1 MLFAPSS
8 AAILLLSSLEQPWKW
23 FIVVSG
29 AEMMCTTRR
38 SRCCCSSRAGS
49 RSPSRATISSACS
62 SRSPSRPRSAR
73 RRSSGSELKL
83 DVGSAADKGGVGAL
97 AQLGGISGGG
107 GGGRAVLNFRALD
120 ALFKLVTILVEYFSD
135 SSSAN
140 THLALLHRALVAVLR
155 ALCQKH
161 CRHPCSA
168 MRGDSRTRS
177 SAPLR
182 APVPGVELLVRRA
195 LHGKAK

>member
-1 MLFAPSS
+1 VHNAQITVLLQQQGWLKAAEPCDHFFRVLVEIAVETTLCS
-8 AAILLLSSLEQPWKW
+8 AQ
-23 FIVVSG
+23 
-29 AEMMCTTRR
+29 
-38 SRCCCSSRAGS
+38 AGS
-49 RSPSRATISSACS
+49 
-62 SRSPSRPRSAR
+62 
-73 RRSSGSELKL
+73 GGELKL

-97 AQLGGISGGG
+97 AQLGGMG

-120 ALFKLVTILVEYFSD
+120 ALSKLVTILVKYFSD